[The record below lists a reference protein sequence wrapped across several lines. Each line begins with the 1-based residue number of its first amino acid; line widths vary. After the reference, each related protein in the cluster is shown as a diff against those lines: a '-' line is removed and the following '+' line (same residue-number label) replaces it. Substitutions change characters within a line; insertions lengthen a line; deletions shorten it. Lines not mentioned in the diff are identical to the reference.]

1 MQWVLTQLRLL
12 NVRIDG
18 AEPRWA
24 AMAGNPQ
31 GTKVVQW
38 LQQAKR
44 LQLLCSIL
52 ELFSLVL
59 TLAGDVNCCVGV
71 SQAILH
77 ELIICFI
84 LISVRV

>member
-52 ELFSLVL
+52 ELFYLVL
-59 TLAGDVNCCVGV
+59 TLKGNVNCCAGAL
-71 SQAILH
+71 QEILH
-77 ELIICFI
+77 DLMIYR
-84 LISVRV
+84 LRKSVCV

>member
-1 MQWVLTQLRLL
+1 MLWVRTQRRHL

-52 ELFSLVL
+52 ELFYLVL
-59 TLAGDVNCCVGV
+59 TLQGNVNCCAGAL
-71 SQAILH
+71 QEILH
-77 ELIICFI
+77 DLMIYH
-84 LISVRV
+84 LQKSVCV